1 MPQYRF
7 DMPCYIDGVLFKR
20 GVHELPKEKAPKWA
34 ELLDAKSAKEEE
46 AKAQPEPSQKKP
58 VAMSEM
64 TKASGGK
71 SFVEAMAAD
80 KRK

>member
-1 MPQYRF
+1 
-7 DMPCYIDGVLFKR
+7 MPCYIDGVLFKR

-34 ELLDAKSAKEEE
+34 VALDAKSAKEEE
-46 AKAQPEPSQKKP
+46 AKAKPKPSQKKP